1 VDTLKNILFI
11 IITIMLAVI
20 IEAMTI
26 NSTEEINNI
35 NEPFEVLSAKSDTYS
50 KDVSL
55 SEIIY
60 NEDTTKGLMQ
70 LIIDNGNK
78 TFKNIS
84 HREFIHKLYQQNGFT
99 PIWFTYQGAKS
110 NAINDFFR
118 TIENDPTIDKKGYI
132 YKRYLYLKK
141 LLQRKNLPLNEM
153 LKLDIQLSS
162 LYKSYMDYHIY
173 GSIKWWNFQNKLK
186 WLRQNKINAD
196 WVTYSPKYDT
206 AKLLLKYPVSKIVD
220 MTTPNNFGYRK
231 MLKKLKRLREIKK
244 HGGWAKIPNSSQLR
258 YGRSGKIVGKL
269 INRLKSSGD
278 YRCRGNNHKYDR
290 CLKDAIKRFQ
300 KRHGIY
306 PNGVFNSYT
315 RKMVNLSVDW
325 KINKV
330 LLNLDRIKR
339 LPRQPK
345 SGRYIIVNI
354 PDFRLYYYEHGRKK
368 LSMPI
373 IVGDKKHHTPIF
385 SNEISYIVLNPYWI
399 MPDSIVKKEIIP
411 NMLKNPNYLK
421 EKGYEVRTSYST
433 KAPTI
438 NTDKI
443 DWAKVLRY
451 DLTKKYKFMQPPG
464 PKNALGKI
472 KFKFPNQFAV
482 YLHDTPTKKLFKKG
496 VRAFSHGCIRISQPN
511 TLLYTFARNDRAVSY
526 NRVQQIL
533 RGKERVQLNLSKS
546 VPVHIVYLTAWVHN
560 DGLLY
565 FKNDIYHYD
574 KKQKRTRR

>member
-1 VDTLKNILFI
+1 MDTLKNILFI

-26 NSTEEINNI
+26 NSTQEVNSI
-35 NEPFEVLSAKSDTYS
+35 NEPFEILSAKRDIYS

-55 SEIIY
+55 SEIMY
-60 NEDTTKGLMQ
+60 NEDSTKKLMQ
-70 LIIDNGNK
+70 LIIDNGDE
-78 TFKNIS
+78 TFKHIS
-84 HREFIHKLYQQNGFT
+84 HREFIHKLYQKNGFT
-99 PIWFTYQGAKS
+99 PIWFSYRGAKS
-110 NAINDFFR
+110 KKIDDFFK
-118 TIENDPTIDKKGYI
+118 TIENDATLDRKGYI

-141 LLQRKNLPLNEM
+141 LVNRKNLSLDEQ

-162 LYKSYMDYHIY
+162 LYKSYLSYHVY
-173 GSIKWWNFQNKLK
+173 GSIKWWDFQNKLK
-186 WLRQNKINAD
+186 WLRHKKINAD
-196 WVTYSPKYDT
+196 WVTYRPKYDMVD
-206 AKLLLKYPVSKIVD
+206 LLLKYPVSKIVD
-220 MTTPNNFGYRK
+220 MTTPTSFGYKK
-231 MLKKLKRLREIKK
+231 MLKKLKRLKYIKR
-244 HGGWAKIPNSSQLR
+244 HGGWAKIPNSSQLK
-258 YGRSGKIVGKL
+258 YGRSGKVVGKL
-269 INRLKSSGD
+269 ITRLKSSGD
-278 YRCRGNNHKYDR
+278 YRCRGNNRKYDR

-300 KRHGIY
+300 RRHGIY

-339 LPRQPK
+339 LPKQPK
-345 SGRYIIVNI
+345 KQRHIIVNI
-354 PDFRLYYYEHGRKK
+354 PDFRLYYYERGRKK

-411 NMLKNPNYLK
+411 KMLKNPNYLK
-421 EKGYEVRTSYST
+421 ERGYEVRTSYST

-438 NTDKI
+438 DTSKI
-443 DWAKVLRY
+443 DWAKVLKY

-511 TLLYTFARNDRAVSY
+511 TLLYTFARNDKAVSY
-526 NRVQQIL
+526 NKVQQIL
-533 RGKERVQLNLSKS
+533 KGKERVQLNLSQS
-546 VPVHIVYLTAWVHN
+546 VPVHIIYLTACVHS

-565 FKNDIYHYD
+565 FKNDIYGYD
-574 KKQKRTRR
+574 KKQKRARR